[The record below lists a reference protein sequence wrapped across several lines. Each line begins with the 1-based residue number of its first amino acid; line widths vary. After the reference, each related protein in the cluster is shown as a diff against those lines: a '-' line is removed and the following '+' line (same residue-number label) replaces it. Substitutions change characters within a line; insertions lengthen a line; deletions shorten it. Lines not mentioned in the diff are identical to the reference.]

1 MDKKQRNIL
10 VWVLIWAGLLVAVLY
25 SPVGSPELYAPVHY
39 YSSNAGVMYN
49 NIEISNVPNIKSNV
63 DNSYSGF
70 AGQSHSSGMSSGSL
84 SAVSGNTFDSRQNVG
99 YVSWSNNSRGV
110 QSKQNNIGGG
120 SMLGISP
127 MRKSQGSTNN
137 TFAQNTGVVSMTT
150 DMDVSGDFSTTKQ
163 SVGTGV
169 GDGATDP
176 GDDPTGPPI
185 PLGDGWIFLLVLVSV
200 YSIWKKIRI

>member
-39 YSSNAGVMYN
+39 YSSNGGVMYS
-49 NIEISNVPNIKSNV
+49 NIQISNVPNIKSNV
-63 DNSYSGF
+63 NNGYSGF
-70 AGQSHSSGMSSGSL
+70 STHPNSSYMNNGSL
-84 SAVSGNTFDSRQNVG
+84 SAVSNTFDSRQNTG
-99 YVSWSNNSRGV
+99 SFSWSNNSTAAK
-110 QSKQNNIGGG
+110 SKPNNIGG
-120 SMLGISP
+120 SMIGMSS
-127 MRKSQGSTNN
+127 MRKSQGSANN
-137 TFAQNTGVVSMTT
+137 TFAQNIGVVSMTT
-150 DMDVSGDFSTTKQ
+150 DMDISGDFSTTKQ
-163 SVGTGV
+163 SVGTGI

-200 YSIWKKIRI
+200 YSIWKKISI